1 MAPLVCETAVATP
14 SEPLT
19 PLPPGAVHFLPPSN
33 VHTSGAVAVRY
44 LVKLSVVPESS
55 LRWYVWI
62 AVDGRVASGLSAL
75 IAASS
80 HVLTL
85 PAKISAIVF
94 GESCRLSTP
103 LTL

>member
-1 MAPLVCETAVATP
+1 MAPLVCDTAVATP

-33 VHTSGAVAVRY
+33 VHSDGAAAVRY
-44 LVKLSVVPESS
+44 LVKLSVVPDSS

-62 AVDGRVASGLSAL
+62 AVDGSVASGLSAL

-80 HVLTL
+80 HLVILC
-85 PAKISAIVF
+85 AKMSARVF
-94 GESCRLSTP
+94 GASWRLSTP
-103 LTL
+103 ERL